1 MSKVCNLPDLRQ
13 AQISDKPNLKDML
26 EAYLSELSAFGE
38 VGDDYPYFDAYWQ
51 DVDARWP
58 YLFLEGE
65 SPVGFALVRA
75 PEEGGV
81 DFSMAEF
88 SIVPGSRQRG
98 YGRMMA
104 SAVMR
109 RHPGSWNVAIMAGN
123 EPAKAF
129 WPKAIAAAGAQR
141 IRPGLDE
148 DGPFYRFVIG

>member
-13 AQISDKPNLKDML
+13 AQLSDKPILKDML
-26 EAYLSELSAFGE
+26 ESYLSELSAFGDID
-38 VGDDYPYFDAYWQ
+38 GDYPYFDAYWQ
-51 DVDARWP
+51 EPEVRWP
-58 YLFLEGE
+58 YLFLKGE
-65 SPVGFALVRA
+65 VPVGFALVRA
-75 PEEGGV
+75 PEEAGG
-81 DFSMAEF
+81 DFSIAEF
-88 SIVPGSRQRG
+88 SIVSGSRQRG

-123 EPAKAF
+123 ELAKAF

>member
-13 AQISDKPNLKDML
+13 AQISDKPIFKEML
-26 EAYLSELSAFGE
+26 DAYLSELSTFGA
-38 VGDDYPYFDAYWQ
+38 VGGESPYFDAYWQ
-51 DVDARWP
+51 EPEVRWP
-58 YLFLEGE
+58 YLFLEE
-65 SPVGFALVRA
+65 EVPAGFALVRV
-75 PEEGGV
+75 PEEAGI
-81 DFSMAEF
+81 EF

-104 SAVMR
+104 PAVMR